1 MLREVWA
8 VLSVVLG
15 VFSCRESKLVELRV
29 VFESG
34 CCECVVVYV
43 YMLYMYKWMMH
54 VELGFSLV
62 KHIKSG
68 LEK

>member
-1 MLREVWA
+1 MLSVVWD

-15 VFSCRESKLVELRV
+15 VFSCKESKLVELGV

-43 YMLYMYKWMMH
+43 YMYMLYMYKWMMH

-62 KHIKSG
+62 KHVKVV
-68 LEK
+68 